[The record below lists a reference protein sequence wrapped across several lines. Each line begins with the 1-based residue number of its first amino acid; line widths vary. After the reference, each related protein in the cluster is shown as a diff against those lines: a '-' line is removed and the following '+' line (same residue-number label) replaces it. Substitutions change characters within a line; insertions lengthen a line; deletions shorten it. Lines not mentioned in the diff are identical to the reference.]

1 MSLADLIERV
11 EGATGPDREAD
22 CELWALHHGLT
33 LEWQG
38 TTLVAGEEGVVG
50 WIDPGRLA
58 RNFYTNRAKTGPGSI
73 PAYTASI
80 DAALALCERVL
91 PEAWPGFQR
100 NRVTDPARAWS
111 AWLEIFPE
119 GVNFPD
125 TYDFNAPTPALALI
139 LAMLKALQAKEAG
152 E

>member
-1 MSLADLIERV
+1 MTSLTDLIERV

-58 RNFYTNRAKTGPGSI
+58 RNFYTNRARTGPGSI
-73 PAYTASI
+73 PAYTASL
-80 DAALALCERVL
+80 DAALTLCERVL
-91 PEAWPGFQR
+91 PGWNCNASLYRDTGQYGPAP
-100 NRVTDPARAWS
+100 PARAYVWFRGREYE
-111 AWLEIFPE
+111 AE
-119 GVNFPD
+119 
-125 TYDFNAPTPALALI
+125 APTPPQAQVRAK
-139 LAMLKALQAKEAG
+139 LKAHPAKDPTP
-152 E
+152 

>member
-1 MSLADLIERV
+1 MTSLTDLIERV
-11 EGATGPDREAD
+11 EGATEGDRETD

-73 PAYTASI
+73 PAYTASL

-91 PEAWPGFQR
+91 PGLWWNVGVCSADPLTYSADFSDGTEEPG
-100 NRVTDPARAWS
+100 
-111 AWLEIFPE
+111 
-119 GVNFPD
+119 
-125 TYDFNAPTPALALI
+125 PTPALALI
-139 LAMLKALQAKEAG
+139 LAMLKALQAKEPTP
-152 E
+152 